1 MRVSAIVVAS
11 AAAASAFELSDVSQS
26 LKRGLSGLVA
36 RKGGAPAC
44 PTVWKSVSAE
54 LTSYYLDKTGP
65 SPICNPNARAAIR
78 MIFHDC
84 GAWDT
89 TLGFTNGCDGS
100 LQFELDRAENGGL
113 TPITT
118 QAVALAKKYN
128 VGVADMINF
137 MGSK

>member
-1 MRVSAIVVAS
+1 M
-11 AAAASAFELSDVSQS
+11 F
-26 LKRGLSGLVA
+26 LSGGQCTDL
-36 RKGGAPAC
+36 
-44 PTVWKSVSAE
+44 
-54 LTSYYLDKTGP
+54 
-65 SPICNPNARAAIR
+65 ARAAIR

-89 TLGFTNGCDGS
+89 SLGFTNGCDGS
-100 LQFELDRAENGGL
+100 LQFELGRGENSGL

-118 QAVALAKKYN
+118 IAVGLAGKYK